1 MRLID
6 FDKLIEQYGDFY
18 SDFDV
23 NDLKYLKKEYL
34 PFVDA
39 IPIEW
44 MKKKYNEVSHYG
56 LGIEDWSIKD
66 CYGLVLED
74 WEKENE
80 IDR

>member
-6 FDKLIEQYGDFY
+6 ADKVRTFDSINKGNFN
-18 SDFDV
+18 S
-23 NDLKYLKKEYL
+23 
-34 PFVDA
+34 VDTIQRWIDSAETVKA

-44 MKKKYNEVSHYG
+44 LKKKYNEADDMG

-66 CYGLVLED
+66 CYGEVLAQ

-80 IDR
+80 